1 MLLQFCDKCGR
12 PLSEGCLARGEAV
25 ERHGE
30 LVCSNCVSVEQ
41 AKQAVRAAQETTQD
55 TTGAL
60 GHYEQAVW
68 SCESCGIPVTALDLI
83 EGRASRAGGE
93 LKCSRCAP
101 VGATRA
107 MPAAPAPTP
116 VLSSAS
122 RRGQVPFSTSKKA
135 PIPAAPRKPIAVLTR
150 AAAAPA
156 DAYVEQAKT
165 EQRRPIIPII
175 VFAIVMPMF
184 AVSLYFAVTS
194 QVKLNE
200 VLSSKGNTAD
210 EPVDRR
216 QRRPQ
221 ERLEPDADSPRLE
234 PEPKVEEKPAPPE
247 PAKGPA
253 KKILPT
259 EVIDDL
265 VGIERDLAAPVIAK
279 LQSSDLAVVWEGL
292 IEAGSRRLI
301 ATRPYVRG
309 LLGDKDDQTR
319 ALACRVCGML
329 SDREALLKL
338 TRMVEQDPIEAV
350 QIEARKARDRLTGEA
365 TRDIR
370 DLSDAEIEEMLRDL
384 KRELERRKGRSD

>member
-25 ERHGE
+25 ERRGE

-41 AKQAVRAAQETTQD
+41 AKQAARAEETTQD

-83 EGRASRAGGE
+83 EGRASRISGL
-93 LKCSRCAP
+93 LKCARCAP
-101 VGATRA
+101 IVGATPA
-107 MPAAPAPTP
+107 MPATTPARPRAPQAAPLP
-116 VLSSAS
+116 ARS
-122 RRGQVPFSTSKKA
+122 R
-135 PIPAAPRKPIAVLTR
+135 PAISAPRKLAASLPR
-150 AAAAPA
+150 ATAAPTE
-156 DAYVEQAKT
+156 AYVEQAKT
-165 EQRRPIIPII
+165 EQRRPIVPII

-370 DLSDAEIEEMLRDL
+370 DLTDAEIEEMLRDL
-384 KRELERRKGRSD
+384 KAELERRKGRSD